1 MGHLVALAVLGGAL
15 LILGLRVFGLIL
27 IHQQL
32 EATLRDL
39 RRLIS
44 LSFLAMLVT
53 GTLLFADGPLR
64 YYGNAA
70 FRLKLLLVGAAVLF
84 GLIAL
89 RFARLYQEQTVA
101 PLEMQV
107 TTAVSLTFFLGAAV
121 AGRVIGVL

>member
-15 LILGLRVFGLIL
+15 LTLGLRVFGLIL
-27 IHQQL
+27 VHQRL

-64 YYGNAA
+64 YYGNSA

-84 GLIAL
+84 GLMAL
-89 RFARLYQEQTVA
+89 RFASLHRERTVA
-101 PLEMQV
+101 PLEMKI